1 VVVIVRTVT
10 FIFLGTDFQDSSF
23 STLERLEQIA
33 PAVREYCGNQEH
45 AVAGSF
51 VVATCNRFEVYLDTV
66 SSPEVL
72 AGLVQ
77 AVADLLGEPVE
88 HASKMFRVLHDSG
101 AVAHLFHVASGLES
115 MVVGEGEIMSQ
126 LRDAMAWAK
135 DLGTLSPALHSL
147 TERAFRASKKVSG
160 VEGFGQS
167 GRSVIDTALELAN
180 RHGEVSAARVLV
192 VGTGA
197 YARVVLA
204 ALKRQSVAQVSVFS
218 RSGRAHEFAESHG
231 VQCVEPQS
239 LLAAVSESDLVIS
252 ASGQPG
258 YVITQELYEGLP
270 QESRPRVFID
280 VALSRDIDPR
290 VEEDPLATI
299 ITLESIRRAI
309 PQDHSERI
317 ALAEAVVGD
326 EIKQF
331 LAERPGRS
339 LAPVAATLRSHVEAL
354 ITQELE
360 AAAHRL
366 GEQEVLEIKRSLRRV
381 TGQLLHNPLVR
392 GRELASKGETETYR
406 QAIDLVF
413 GLQVSD
419 RA

>member
-1 VVVIVRTVT
+1 MT

-23 STLERLEQIA
+23 ATLERLEQIA
-33 PAVREYCGNQEH
+33 PAVREYCGNQGHSET
-45 AVAGSF
+45 GSL
-51 VVATCNRFEVYLDTV
+51 VVATCNRFEVYLDTA

-72 AGLVQ
+72 AGLVHT
-77 AVADLLGEPVE
+77 VAELLGEPLE
-88 HASKMFRVLHDSG
+88 HAQKMFRVLHDSG

-115 MVVGEGEIMSQ
+115 MVIGEGEIMSQ

-135 DLGTLSPALHSL
+135 DLDTLTPALHAL
-147 TERAFRASKKVSG
+147 TERALRASKKVSR

-167 GRSVIDTALELAN
+167 GRSVIDTALELAHD
-180 RHGEVSAARVLV
+180 HGDVSASRVLV
-192 VGTGA
+192 IGTGA

-204 ALKRQSVAQVSVFS
+204 ALKRQSVERVAVFS
-218 RSGRAHEFAESHG
+218 RSGRAHEFAERHG
-231 VQCVEPQS
+231 VQSVGPES
-239 LLAAVSESDLVIS
+239 LLEAVSKSDLVIS

-258 YVITQELYEGLP
+258 YVISQELYEALP
-270 QESRPRVFID
+270 REARPRVFID

-290 VEEDPLATI
+290 VEEDALTTI

-309 PQDHSERI
+309 PPDHTERI
-317 ALAEAVVGD
+317 ALAEAVVND
-326 EIKQF
+326 EIRQF
-331 LAERPGRS
+331 LVDSHGRS
-339 LAPVAATLRSHVEAL
+339 LAPVAATLRAHVEAL
-354 ITQELE
+354 ISKELE
-360 AAAHRL
+360 AAALRL
-366 GEQEVLEIKRSLRRV
+366 GQQEVLEIKRSLRRV

-413 GLQVSD
+413 GLQVTD